1 MQKQPTV
8 RLSDGHH
15 IPQLGLGVWK
25 ASNEE
30 AANAVAEAVKVG
42 YRHID
47 TAAIYQNEVGVGQ
60 GIQSSGIKRE
70 ELFITTKVWN
80 ADQGYNTTLNAFD
93 ASIDKLGL
101 DYIDLYLV
109 HWPLPKRNLFVE
121 TWKALIRLKEEGR
134 VRSIGV
140 ANFEMTHIERI
151 VNETGVKPV
160 INQIE
165 IHPYFQQRGLRQ
177 ALAAKNIAS
186 EAWSPLGQGQLL
198 TNSVIEQIAKKH
210 QRSPAQIIIRWHI
223 EQGNVV
229 IPKSVHA
236 QRIADNFAVFDFSL
250 DQEDNAAL
258 AALDN
263 AHGRIGSDPMVM
275 DKV

>member
-8 RLSDGHH
+8 RLSDGNF
-15 IPQLGLGVWK
+15 IPQVGLGVWK
-25 ASNEE
+25 ATDEE
-30 AANAVAEAVKVG
+30 AAAAVAEAVKVG

-60 GIQSSGIKRE
+60 GIERSGIDRHD
-70 ELFITTKVWN
+70 LFITTKVWN
-80 ADQGYNTTLNAFD
+80 ADQGYDTTLKAFD
-93 ASIDKLGL
+93 ASLSKLKL

-109 HWPLPKRNLFVE
+109 HWPLPKRQLFVD
-121 TWKALIRLKEEGR
+121 TWKALIKLKEEGR

-140 ANFEMTHIERI
+140 ANFEITHIEKI

-165 IHPYFQQRGLRQ
+165 IHPQFQQRGLRQ
-177 ALAAKNIAS
+177 ALLAKNIIS

-198 TNSVIEQIAKKH
+198 ANPVIEQIAKKH
-210 QRSPAQIIIRWHI
+210 QRTPAQIIIRWHV

-236 QRIADNFAVFDFSL
+236 HRIAENFNVFDFSL
-250 DQEDNAAL
+250 DQDDL
-258 AALDN
+258 AQIQKMDN
-263 AHGRIGSDPMVM
+263 AHGRIGADPMVM
-275 DKV
+275 DRV